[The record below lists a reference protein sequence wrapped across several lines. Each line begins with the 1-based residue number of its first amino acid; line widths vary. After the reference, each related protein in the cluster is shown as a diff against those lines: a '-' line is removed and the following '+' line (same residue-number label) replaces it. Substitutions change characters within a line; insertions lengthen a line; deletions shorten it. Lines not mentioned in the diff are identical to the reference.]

1 MSHDEGH
8 TNNGNS
14 HDDEY
19 DNSPILVG
27 NYTAGSMSLAYA
39 LMSDSTGNIVRH
51 PFDGGGYVGHFTD
64 GKIDDD
70 SDYESDN
77 YDNAGAGAPAP
88 APVAPAP
95 AHAADSAGAGGGT
108 DADAD
113 TAGGGTDAADAAAD
127 AGTDAADA
135 DGADAD
141 GGINN
146 FPPPP
151 LPLHRQV
158 TGGYGN
164 CIVCGTFTYNSCGVC
179 TTCPNVDCECGTHDT
194 TLYE

>member
-19 DNSPILVG
+19 DNPPILVG

-39 LMSDSTGNIVRH
+39 LMSGSTGNIVRH
-51 PFDGGGYVGHFTD
+51 PFDDGGYVGHFTD
-64 GKIDDD
+64 GKIDDYYD
-70 SDYESDN
+70 SDY
-77 YDNAGAGAPAP
+77 DNAGAPGAGAPAP
-88 APVAPAP
+88 VASAPTAGAPAP
-95 AHAADSAGAGGGT
+95 AGGAGGADAGG
-108 DADAD
+108 ADAD
-113 TAGGGTDAADAAAD
+113 G
-127 AGTDAADA
+127 ADA

-158 TGGYGN
+158 TGGYGD